1 MFYCVGIIWG
11 AIVTKPNIAR
21 PLLAVIAVLVSSGVA
36 QAEIELIPGVVK
48 LSTTQASQRLVVQEK
63 ESGEYLG
70 QVTESL
76 EFGSS
81 DESVVKVIDGRAVP
95 VGNGTAMVTVKS
107 DAGESQAEVHV
118 TGQEK
123 EFRWSFR
130 NHVES
135 VLSKAGCNSGA
146 CHGARA
152 GQNGFRL
159 TLFGFDLA
167 ADYSYLTRQARGRR
181 IVPTDPGR
189 SLLLTKPT
197 GVVPHKGGVRLDVN
211 EIEYRVLAEWIAEGT
226 VGPSDSDAVI
236 DNLEVLPRY
245 STQKPGDSQQL
256 VVLAHFSDGSTED
269 VTRWAK
275 YTTVDQNV
283 ALVGDHGEVSV
294 VGSGEGAIKVWYLN
308 INQLAFVSVPFE
320 NNLPNNAFENE
331 PTANFIDE
339 LVNEK
344 LKKLR
349 VPPSP
354 LCDDA
359 TFVRRTFLDS
369 SGILPTHQE
378 LMTFLEDETPSVE
391 KRARLVEALLQR
403 SEFVD
408 YWSYKWSDLLL
419 VNSAV
424 LPKSAVDSYYKW
436 IRERVDSNLP
446 WDEFVRQIVTA
457 SGSTLV
463 NGAANFYSLHQSP
476 EDMAETVSQAFMGL
490 SINCAKCHNHPLEKW
505 TNDQYY
511 GMANMFSRVRAKG
524 WGQGNTAGD
533 AKRVIFSDTQG
544 ELLQPSTG
552 RPQSPRP
559 LDAEAV
565 PFSATGDRRI
575 VLAQWLTSADN
586 PYFARSIANRIWAN
600 YLGVGLV
607 ESVDD
612 LRVTNPAS
620 NEKLLNAIAE
630 YLTENKYDLRALMR
644 AIMLSTTYQRSSE
657 RVDGNET
664 DTRFYSR
671 YYPKRLKA
679 EVLLDALSTVTGV
692 PTEFAGHDKG
702 TRALQLP
709 DSNVANYFLSTFG
722 RPDRIITCECERSDE
737 PSMTQVLHLYNG
749 DTLNSKLQSNEN
761 VIAVSMKEM
770 ASSKDIIQRLYL
782 SAIGRYATEE
792 EVARLSEIIDADTP
806 EEDRRI
812 VLEDL
817 YWSVLTSRE
826 FLFNR

>member
-1 MFYCVGIIWG
+1 MG
-11 AIVTKPNIAR
+11 AIVTKRNIAR
-21 PLLAVIAVLVSSGVA
+21 PLLAVIAVLVSNVAA

-48 LSTTQASQRLVVQEK
+48 LSTTQARQQLVVQEK

-70 QVTESL
+70 QVTEGL

-95 VGNGTAMVTVKS
+95 VGNGAAMVTVKS
-107 DAGESQAEVHV
+107 EAGESQAEVHV

-245 STQKPGDSQQL
+245 SSQKPGDAQQL

-275 YTTVDQNV
+275 YKTVNQNV

-294 VGSGEGAIKVWYLN
+294 VGPGEGAIKVWYLN

-320 NNLPNNAFENE
+320 NNLPKNAFENE
-331 PTANFIDE
+331 PAANFIDE

-369 SGILPTHQE
+369 SGILPTHGE
-378 LMTFLEDETPSVE
+378 LTAFLEDETPSVE

-424 LPKSAVDSYYKW
+424 LPKAAVDSYYKW

-524 WGQGNTAGD
+524 WGEGNNAGD

-575 VLAQWLTSADN
+575 VLAQWLTSPEN

-607 ESVDD
+607 ERVDD

-620 NEKLLNAIAE
+620 NENLLNAIAE

-664 DTRFYSR
+664 DARFYSR

-792 EVARLSEIIDADTP
+792 EVARLSEIIDAETP

>member
-1 MFYCVGIIWG
+1 MFYCVGIILG
-11 AIVTKPNIAR
+11 AIVTKRNIAR
-21 PLLAVIAVLVSSGVA
+21 PLLAVIAVLVSNVAA

-48 LSTTQASQRLVVQEK
+48 LSTTQARQRLVVQEK

-70 QVTESL
+70 QVTEGL

-107 DAGESQAEVHV
+107 EAGESQAEVHV

-245 STQKPGDSQQL
+245 SSQKPGDAQQL

-275 YTTVDQNV
+275 YKTVNQNV

-294 VGSGEGAIKVWYLN
+294 VGPGEGAIKVWYLN

-320 NNLPNNAFENE
+320 NNLPKNAFENE
-331 PTANFIDE
+331 PAANFIDE

-369 SGILPTHQE
+369 SGILPTHGE
-378 LMTFLEDETPSVE
+378 LTAFLQDETPSVE

-424 LPKSAVDSYYKW
+424 LPKAAVDSYYKW

-511 GMANMFSRVRAKG
+511 GMANMFSRVRA
-524 WGQGNTAGD
+524 
-533 AKRVIFSDTQG
+533 
-544 ELLQPSTG
+544 
-552 RPQSPRP
+552 
-559 LDAEAV
+559 
-565 PFSATGDRRI
+565 
-575 VLAQWLTSADN
+575 
-586 PYFARSIANRIWAN
+586 
-600 YLGVGLV
+600 
-607 ESVDD
+607 
-612 LRVTNPAS
+612 
-620 NEKLLNAIAE
+620 
-630 YLTENKYDLRALMR
+630 
-644 AIMLSTTYQRSSE
+644 
-657 RVDGNET
+657 
-664 DTRFYSR
+664 
-671 YYPKRLKA
+671 
-679 EVLLDALSTVTGV
+679 
-692 PTEFAGHDKG
+692 
-702 TRALQLP
+702 
-709 DSNVANYFLSTFG
+709 
-722 RPDRIITCECERSDE
+722 
-737 PSMTQVLHLYNG
+737 
-749 DTLNSKLQSNEN
+749 
-761 VIAVSMKEM
+761 
-770 ASSKDIIQRLYL
+770 
-782 SAIGRYATEE
+782 
-792 EVARLSEIIDADTP
+792 
-806 EEDRRI
+806 
-812 VLEDL
+812 
-817 YWSVLTSRE
+817 
-826 FLFNR
+826 